1 MPRIA
6 RIVMRTIS
14 IVGRTPKASA
24 WSTGD
29 WVVTIDVLL
38 SRRCSRPGGQVM
50 SAVSACI
57 RVDPVVVGPERGPPF
72 GGPGWWT
79 DDDPTRRPHTSAGPG
94 SDEVTSRLDK

>member
-38 SRRCSRPGGQVM
+38 SRRCSRPGGEVM
-50 SAVSACI
+50 SVVSVC
-57 RVDPVVVGPERGPPF
+57 VVSEPVVAGPERGPPF
-72 GGPGWWT
+72 GRVRGWT
-79 DDDPTRRPHTSAGPG
+79 DDDPPPGRPIIHVKAIYA
-94 SDEVTSRLDK
+94 K